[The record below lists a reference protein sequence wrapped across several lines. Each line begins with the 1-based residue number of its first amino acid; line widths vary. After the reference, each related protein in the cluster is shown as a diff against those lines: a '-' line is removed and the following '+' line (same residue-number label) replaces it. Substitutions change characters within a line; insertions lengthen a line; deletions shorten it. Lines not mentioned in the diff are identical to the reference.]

1 MVYHEMMTTATPT
14 RTSIGEG
21 ADLDTVFRALGDPTR
36 RAIISRLT
44 HGEATVSQIAD
55 QFDMSLPGVSK
66 HLGVLEHAGLIT
78 RWRTGKSRRCR
89 LEVNRMKTANAW
101 IADQTRF
108 WADTLD
114 ALAAFVETESTTP

>member
-1 MVYHEMMTTATPT
+1 MVYHGLMATATPS
-14 RTSIGEG
+14 RKSSGDG
-21 ADLDTVFRALGDPTR
+21 ADLDAVFRALGDPTR

-66 HLGVLEHAGLIT
+66 HLGVLEHAGLVT

-89 LEVNRMKTANAW
+89 LEVDRMKIANAW
-101 IADQTRF
+101 ITDQTRF
-108 WADTLD
+108 WVDTLD
-114 ALAAFVETESTTP
+114 ALATFVEDESTSS

>member
-1 MVYHEMMTTATPT
+1 MVYHEVMATATPA
-14 RTSIGEG
+14 RKSTSDRAE
-21 ADLDTVFRALGDPTR
+21 LDAVFRALGDPTR

-66 HLGVLEHAGLIT
+66 HLGVLEHAGLVK

-89 LEVNRMKTANAW
+89 LEVDRMKTANAW

-114 ALAAFVETESTTP
+114 ALANFVEGEITSS